1 MQVYVA
7 DFGEKKDDI
16 CYVAEISGKIAGAV
30 WCRIMDDY
38 GHVNEDTPSLAISVL
53 EEIDW
58 ERVVPKYQVS
68 YIMGNPPFHGFTFMT
83 AEQKQDMQNIFPGVN
98 NLYFFCSCYN
108 KASDYIRGTK
118 IEFSFVSTNS
128 IVQGETVSRFWD
140 FMQDDIINFAYRTFE
155 WDSEASV
162 KAHVHCVII
171 GFAKFSRST
180 KYLYD
185 NGRTTV
191 AENINR
197 YLMDGDDILVRSR
210 NKPLC
215 DIPKMIYAINQQMEE
230 I

>member
-1 MQVYVA
+1 MNL
-7 DFGEKKDDI
+7 DFLPLTTNAFIVEG
-16 CYVAEISGKIAGAV
+16 
-30 WCRIMDDY
+30 
-38 GHVNEDTPSLAISVL
+38 NSLQ
-53 EEIDW
+53 IDW
-58 ERVVPKYQVS
+58 ESVVPKYQVS

-83 AEQKQDMQNIFPGVN
+83 AEQKQDMQNIFPGVK
-98 NLYFFCSCYN
+98 NLDFVCAWYK

-118 IEFSFVSTNS
+118 IEVAFVSTNS
-128 IVQGETVSRFWD
+128 IVQGETVSRFWN
-140 FMQDDIINFAYRTFE
+140 FMQDDIINFAYRTFV

-210 NKPLC
+210 NIVL
-215 DIPKMIYAINQQMEE
+215 AGVVREE
-230 I
+230 D

>member
-1 MQVYVA
+1 
-7 DFGEKKDDI
+7 
-16 CYVAEISGKIAGAV
+16 
-30 WCRIMDDY
+30 
-38 GHVNEDTPSLAISVL
+38 
-53 EEIDW
+53 
-58 ERVVPKYQVS
+58 
-68 YIMGNPPFHGFTFMT
+68 MT
-83 AEQKQDMQNIFPGVN
+83 AEQKQDMQNIFPGVK
-98 NLYFFCSCYN
+98 NLDFVCAWYK

-118 IEFSFVSTNS
+118 IEVAFVSTNS

-140 FMQDDIINFAYRTFE
+140 FMQDDIINFAYRTFV

-215 DIPKMIYAINQQMEE
+215 DIPKMIYGNKPADGGNLIIENEDLDEFIKRDPNAKKYIHPLLGASEYIKGNKRWCLWLVGADPEE
-230 I
+230 LKE